1 MSWWCG
7 SVAATRCTG
16 KDLDPSQVF
25 PRGVLVGP
33 RPVPLVLGPERQTPP
48 VLRWSGPGSSR
59 GRSSTEVDVPVAGVT
74 AAGDARPPGD
84 RVRRGVRS
92 ELRCRA
98 YPETGQ
104 LSPVDHGAV

>member
-48 VLRWSGPGSSR
+48 VCGGQDRVVR
-59 GRSSTEVDVPVAGVT
+59 GVGAPQVDVPVAGVT

-84 RVRRGVRS
+84 RVRRDVRS